1 MAAIPVSVWYA
12 AGGMLNNGEFGFA
25 LVKFLSLER
34 FTVIRFC
41 RVGPCICVHP
51 QHRIAS
57 AHCERIGLERLICHC
72 NCVGLHITSISV
84 FSAASV
90 EHGYWLPSGRLS
102 SRLLACVIVRGVNP
116 NGLSRA
122 AGAGCARAAQETRP
136 QDCYR
141 PSAKHDETVL
151 ELHRDGLP
159 YRLIGRNLGLRKNT
173 VI

>member
-1 MAAIPVSVWYA
+1 
-12 AGGMLNNGEFGFA
+12 
-25 LVKFLSLER
+25 
-34 FTVIRFC
+34 
-41 RVGPCICVHP
+41 
-51 QHRIAS
+51 
-57 AHCERIGLERLICHC
+57 
-72 NCVGLHITSISV
+72 
-84 FSAASV
+84 
-90 EHGYWLPSGRLS
+90 
-102 SRLLACVIVRGVNP
+102 VIVRGVNP